1 MPEMHVDQDPV
12 TVLGEALRDS
22 SHLKGYARVYVGSD
36 GRARVTDAKRIVLYP
51 IAGGLTPRN
60 KGEAIIDV
68 DLDVAMAVWA
78 EDLPRL
84 WRLLVRVSRAI
95 KDHMV
100 AAGYFVQWRR
110 LEFDVETDTGEQGE
124 MAVMTVT
131 MTGLPFLPEDPTY
144 GLVDS
149 VSYDETLTH

>member
-1 MPEMHVDQDPV
+1 MAD
-12 TVLGEALRDS
+12 EAEE
-22 SHLKGYARVYVGSD
+22 GANTARIV
-36 GRARVTDAKRIVLYP
+36 RIVLLVVTTA
-51 IAGGLTPRN
+51 AGGLTPRN

-95 KDHMV
+95 KEHMV

-124 MAVMTVT
+124 MAVLTVT